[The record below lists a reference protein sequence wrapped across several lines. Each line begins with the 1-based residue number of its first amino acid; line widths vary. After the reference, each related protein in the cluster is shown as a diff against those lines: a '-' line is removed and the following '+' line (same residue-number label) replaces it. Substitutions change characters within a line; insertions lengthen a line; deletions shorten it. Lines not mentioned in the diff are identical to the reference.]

1 MSLSSLTE
9 SDRLYLRPIL
19 AGPGRLDFSAIELLV
34 RGPDGSL
41 TDAVHAVGELD
52 RLAQTIPAGA
62 KSRLELLLQQCH
74 APRTAPA
81 GLSFG
86 RPLIMGVVNVTPDS
100 FSDGGDYLKADA
112 AVSGAL
118 SLATDGADILDIG
131 GESTRPGAEEVSVDE
146 ELGRVLPVIEQIGG
160 CGRPI
165 SIDTR
170 KADVMSGA
178 LEAGA
183 SIINDVSALEFDPKA
198 MAVAAETDAPVILMH
213 ARGNP
218 ETMQKDPRYKD
229 VLLDVFDYLEGRILA
244 CEAAGIS
251 RSRLIVDPGIG
262 FGKTVEHNLALLRG
276 LSLFRALGCPVLLGA
291 SRKSFIG
298 RLSGT
303 PAAKDRLGGSLAAA
317 LWAVREG
324 ADIVRVHDVA
334 ATRQALTVWTAI
346 GGDVAVE

>member
-1 MSLSSLTE
+1 MPLSRLTE

-19 AGPGRLDFSAIELLV
+19 AGPGRLGFNAVELVV
-34 RGPDGSL
+34 RRSDGSVSAA
-41 TDAVHAVGELD
+41 THAVTELD
-52 RLAQTIPAGA
+52 HLARTMPAGA
-62 KSRLELLLQQCH
+62 KSRLELLLQRCH
-74 APRTAPA
+74 APRTAIA
-81 GLSFG
+81 RLSFD

-100 FSDGGDYLKADA
+100 FSDGGDYLKTNA

-118 SLATDGADILDIG
+118 SLAADGADILDIG
-131 GESTRPGAEEVSVDE
+131 GESTRPGAAEVSVEE
-146 ELGRVLPVIEQIGG
+146 ELDRVLPVIEQIA
-160 CGRPI
+160 GRAQPI

-170 KADVMSGA
+170 KAAVMSAA

-198 MAVAAETDAPVILMH
+198 LAVAAASDAPVILMH
-213 ARGNP
+213 ARGGP
-218 ETMQKDPRYKD
+218 ETMQKDPRYD
-229 VLLDVFDYLEGRILA
+229 NVLLDVFDYLEGRVVA
-244 CEAAGIS
+244 CEAAGIPH
-251 RSRLIVDPGIG
+251 SRLIVDPGIG
-262 FGKTVEHNLALLRG
+262 FGKTVAHNLALLRG

-298 RLSGT
+298 RLAGT
-303 PAAKDRLGGSLAAA
+303 PAAKDRVAGSLAAA

-334 ATRQALTVWTAI
+334 ETRQALAVWNAI